1 MVDFFCRLPF
11 GVTNGVSAFQRVMDD
26 FIKRHGLKK
35 VYACLDD
42 LTVTG
47 ATKEEHQKNLQCLLE
62 AAKTDGLTFN
72 ESKSQICVTSLDLLG
87 YRVSCGELQPDP
99 SRLQPLLTL
108 QPPSSPKGLKR
119 ITGLFAYYAKW
130 IKDFSKKARPLQSTS
145 TFPLGNE
152 ALEAFKTLKS
162 DQIHASLG
170 VIRDDLSFEVET
182 DASDYAIAAIL
193 SQGGRPVAYMSRS
206 LNKCEQKYSA
216 VEKEASAIIEAT
228 RKWSQ
233 FLKGRHFT
241 FVTDQRSVVFVFDQ

>member
-1 MVDFFCRLPF
+1 
-11 GVTNGVSAFQRVMDD
+11 MDD

-35 VYACLDD
+35 VYAYLDD

-47 ATKEEHQKNLQCLLE
+47 ATKEEHQKNLQRLLE

-108 QPPSSPKGLKR
+108 QTPSSPKELKR
-119 ITGLFAYYAKW
+119 ITGLFAYYTKW
-130 IKDFSKKARPLQSTS
+130 IKDFSKEARHLQSTS
-145 TFPLGNE
+145 KFPLGNE

-162 DQIHASLG
+162 DLIHASLG
-170 VIRDDLSFEVET
+170 VIRDDIPFEVEA

-206 LNKCEQKYSA
+206 LNKC
-216 VEKEASAIIEAT
+216 
-228 RKWSQ
+228 
-233 FLKGRHFT
+233 
-241 FVTDQRSVVFVFDQ
+241 